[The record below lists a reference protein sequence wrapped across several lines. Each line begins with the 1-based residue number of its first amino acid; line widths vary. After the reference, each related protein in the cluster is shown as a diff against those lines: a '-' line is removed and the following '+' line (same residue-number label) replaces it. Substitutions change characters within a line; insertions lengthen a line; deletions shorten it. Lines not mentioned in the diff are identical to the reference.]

1 VTLARDDRR
10 VTTVAH
16 SADLPLGTALPYGMR
31 VPSGEVGPGQ
41 GLEDA
46 AAEHCSAAVR
56 LEMLGRTSLF
66 RTLDPEALER
76 VNAGCRAVPAVP
88 GETILREGEPAD
100 RLFVVA
106 TGVVKLVRYG
116 ADGKAVLLD
125 VIVPGEWFGSLGALG
140 DDVYRHDAVAL
151 RPGCLLLLS
160 AEAFRDL
167 LREVPGVAEAALDV
181 TAQRLR
187 EAQGTVRSLATLSV
201 EGRLAATLLRLAAK
215 VGRDG
220 PDGVHLEVAPTQ
232 VDLAAM
238 TGTTF
243 ESVSRVFARW
253 RSRGLIATTPEG
265 PLLRDMAGLAALAE
279 EREPRGPTG
288 R

>member
-1 VTLARDDRR
+1 MGVTKGEGGRAPHLEE
-10 VTTVAH
+10 
-16 SADLPLGTALPYGMR
+16 GTAG
-31 VPSGEVGPGQ
+31 
-41 GLEDA
+41 
-46 AAEHCSAAVR
+46 HCSAAVR
-56 LEMLGRTSLF
+56 LEVLGRTTLF
-66 RTLDPEALER
+66 RTLDPDALRR
-76 VNAGCRAVPAVP
+76 VNDGCRAVPAEP
-88 GETILREGEPAD
+88 GETILREGEPAE

-106 TGVVKLVRYG
+106 TGAVKLVRHG

-140 DDVYRHDAVAL
+140 DDAYRHDAVVL

-187 EAQGTVRSLATLSV
+187 EAQGAVRSLATLPV
-201 EGRLAATLLRLAAK
+201 EGRLAATLLQLASK
-215 VGRDG
+215 VGREG
-220 PDGVHLEVAPTQ
+220 PDGVRLEVAPTQ

-238 TGTTF
+238 TGTSF

-253 RSRGLIATTPEG
+253 RARGLIATTPEG
-265 PLLRDMAGLAALAE
+265 PLLRDLAGLAALAGE
-279 EREPRGPTG
+279 GDLGQRGDPG
-288 R
+288 